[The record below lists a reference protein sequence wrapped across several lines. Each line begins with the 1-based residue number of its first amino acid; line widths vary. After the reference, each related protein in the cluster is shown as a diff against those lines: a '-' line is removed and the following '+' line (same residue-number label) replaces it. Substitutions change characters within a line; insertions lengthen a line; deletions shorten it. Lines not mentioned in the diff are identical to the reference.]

1 MEEATLDTIVDVLAN
16 GDFCASMGDER
27 CPAIVDAVIRQGLP
41 MLAAAGADGDFS
53 QVLCY
58 FKALKFNN
66 FWLKLPTKYFRPATP
81 LWKALAQPSS
91 GSSE

>member
-1 MEEATLDTIVDVLAN
+1 MLINSTQRAIDQLLEEATLDTIVDVLAN

-58 FKALKFNN
+58 FKALISK
-66 FWLKLPTKYFRPATP
+66 KQICCSYY
-81 LWKALAQPSS
+81 
-91 GSSE
+91 